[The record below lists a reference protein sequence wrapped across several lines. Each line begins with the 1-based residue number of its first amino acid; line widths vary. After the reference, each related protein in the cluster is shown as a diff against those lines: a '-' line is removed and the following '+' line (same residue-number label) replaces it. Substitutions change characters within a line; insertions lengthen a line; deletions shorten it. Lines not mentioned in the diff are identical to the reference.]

1 MAERG
6 WTILNDAG
14 HLESQTEGEA
24 GVLYR
29 HGTIF
34 NYTGHLESQTE
45 AGVLYRPGTI
55 LHLLLLIAFI

>member
-24 GVLYR
+24 RVLYR
-29 HGTIF
+29 HGT
-34 NYTGHLESQTE
+34 
-45 AGVLYRPGTI
+45 VLDELAHSGS
-55 LHLLLLIAFI
+55 HE

>member
-24 GVLYR
+24 GVLYH
-29 HGTIF
+29 HGTIL
-34 NYTGHLESQTE
+34 NDTGLLESQTEGE
-45 AGVLYRPGTI
+45 AGVLYRHGTI
-55 LHLLLLIAFI
+55 LHYYY